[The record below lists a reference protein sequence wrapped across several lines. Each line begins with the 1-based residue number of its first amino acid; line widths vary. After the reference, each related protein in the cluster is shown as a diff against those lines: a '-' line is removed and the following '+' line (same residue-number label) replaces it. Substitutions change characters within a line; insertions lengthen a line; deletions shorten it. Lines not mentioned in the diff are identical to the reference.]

1 MFFFYDPTLWLITW
15 VMFVLGSIALLVFF
29 VLTLVAAMNC
39 LEQCGRRNREM
50 DPNQVWLALI
60 PAFGLVWS
68 YFVVLRVE
76 EALKREFRSRGLKRP
91 KDFGQP
97 LGLSALICW
106 HAGALLICIAIG
118 ALGLLAAAGLFIP
131 YWQGLTKYH
140 KQLQRSG
147 GRRDTDDRYDD
158 EEDDY
163 DDRPRR
169 RSRRD
174 RDDEEEEEERP
185 RRRSRRER
193 EDEEEEEDRPR
204 RRRRDEDDEEEPP
217 PRRTPPKPD
226 DEGGWKK

>member
-15 VMFVLGSIALLVFF
+15 VMLVLGSIALLVFF

-131 YWQGLTKYH
+131 YWQGLMKCH

-158 EEDDY
+158 DDDDDDY

-174 RDDEEEEEERP
+174 RDDED
-185 RRRSRRER
+185 
-193 EDEEEEEDRPR
+193 EDEEEDRPR
-204 RRRRDEDDEEEPP
+204 RRRRDEEDDESEP